1 MGEQESPSFMRHPT
15 ILAIWALFVLAAL
28 SEEQEQTSI
37 EQQNENLQATVLRLE
52 QQIEDL
58 RGRPGTMM
66 GEAKS
71 TVLERMV
78 AEQAKCKDVDLVCP
92 QQVDGKV
99 TGKVASVKTI
109 LGVRTA
115 PTSTE
120 ASPPDTTLNVAES
133 RKVQERLDK
142 SRNLAFTLVAQRKA
156 KMLQVEKGKQNIAK
170 GKQIIAKGKQ
180 DIAKGQQNIVDSEK
194 NLKKAELGAK
204 EFVQKKRTYYA
215 DTLASY
221 RRSRRRRRNNGEL
234 NRMKNAEQAVMKAN
248 QDMSAKIQAQT
259 KAAKAIQQE
268 NNERN
273 VGIES
278 NSKQIESNSKG
289 IESNLKGIENNLK
302 QDRIKNTCDIKL
314 GDQVRIVA
322 FDTTGEAQKNVALR
336 LRKEN
341 DSSQKTSTR
350 RLLGRGKRRR
360 RSKTTKA
367 PTRAPTK
374 APTSNKDVSQKM
386 SATLKKGNGRLTK
399 GNRRRTKQIEDVQ
412 KEIEDG
418 GTALQ
423 SRHALQHAL
432 QHQHH
437 THTRK
442 GSASWTRVK
451 RF

>member
-71 TVLERMV
+71 AGLERMM

-120 ASPPDTTLNVAES
+120 ASLPVTTLNVAES
-133 RKVQERLDK
+133 RKVQERLDT
-142 SRNLAFTLVAQRKA
+142 SRNHAFKLVAQRKA
-156 KMLQVEKGKQNIAK
+156 RIMQVAKGKQDIVK

-248 QDMSAKIQAQT
+248 QDYFVKVKAQT

-268 NNERN
+268 NNER
-273 VGIES
+273 
-278 NSKQIESNSKG
+278 
-289 IESNLKGIENNLK
+289 
-302 QDRIKNTCDIKL
+302 
-314 GDQVRIVA
+314 
-322 FDTTGEAQKNVALR
+322 
-336 LRKEN
+336 
-341 DSSQKTSTR
+341 
-350 RLLGRGKRRR
+350 
-360 RSKTTKA
+360 
-367 PTRAPTK
+367 
-374 APTSNKDVSQKM
+374 
-386 SATLKKGNGRLTK
+386 
-399 GNRRRTKQIEDVQ
+399 
-412 KEIEDG
+412 
-418 GTALQ
+418 
-423 SRHALQHAL
+423 
-432 QHQHH
+432 
-437 THTRK
+437 
-442 GSASWTRVK
+442 
-451 RF
+451 

>member
-28 SEEQEQTSI
+28 SQEQEQTSI

-71 TVLERMV
+71 AVLERMM

-120 ASPPDTTLNVAES
+120 ASPPVTTLNVAES
-133 RKVQERLDK
+133 RKVQKRFDY
-142 SRNLAFTLVAQRKA
+142 SRNHAFALVEQRKA
-156 KMLQVEKGKQNIAK
+156 KMQEVAKGKQNIAK
-170 GKQIIAKGKQ
+170 GKQDIAKGKQ
-180 DIAKGQQNIVDSEK
+180 DIAKGEQIIVDSEIRQK
-194 NLKKAELGAK
+194 EAEEFVKKKQKEAK
-204 EFVQKKRTYYA
+204 EAKGKYDYTKARKK
-215 DTLASY
+215 SN
-221 RRSRRRRRNNGEL
+221 RRRKKTDFKNTME
-234 NRMKNAEQAVMKAN
+234 NAEKAMEKAKQAMEKEEAIL
-248 QDMSAKIQAQT
+248 SAQT
-259 KAAKAIQQE
+259 KAAKATQQE
-268 NNERN
+268 NKKRN
-273 VGIES
+273 AEIES
-278 NSKQIESNSKG
+278 NSKQIE
-289 IESNLKGIENNLK
+289 INLK

-322 FDTTGEAQKNVALR
+322 FDTTGKAQKNVALR
-336 LRKEN
+336 LREEN

-350 RLLGRGKRRR
+350 KLLGRGKRRR

-367 PTRAPTK
+367 P
-374 APTSNKDVSQKM
+374 
-386 SATLKKGNGRLTK
+386 
-399 GNRRRTKQIEDVQ
+399 
-412 KEIEDG
+412 
-418 GTALQ
+418 
-423 SRHALQHAL
+423 
-432 QHQHH
+432 
-437 THTRK
+437 
-442 GSASWTRVK
+442 
-451 RF
+451 

>member
-1 MGEQESPSFMRHPT
+1 MGEQESPPFMRHPQ
-15 ILAIWALFVLAAL
+15 IWAIWALFVLAAL
-28 SEEQEQTSI
+28 SQEQEQTSI

-71 TVLERMV
+71 TVLERMM

-120 ASPPDTTLNVAES
+120 ASPPVTTLNVAEGK
-133 RKVQERLDK
+133 KVQKRLDK

-170 GKQIIAKGKQ
+170 GKQIIAKGN
-180 DIAKGQQNIVDSEK
+180 QNIVDSEK

-268 NNERN
+268 NKKRN
-273 VGIES
+273 VEIES
-278 NSKQIESNSKG
+278 NSKQIESN
-289 IESNLKGIENNLK
+289 
-302 QDRIKNTCDIKL
+302 
-314 GDQVRIVA
+314 
-322 FDTTGEAQKNVALR
+322 
-336 LRKEN
+336 
-341 DSSQKTSTR
+341 
-350 RLLGRGKRRR
+350 
-360 RSKTTKA
+360 
-367 PTRAPTK
+367 
-374 APTSNKDVSQKM
+374 
-386 SATLKKGNGRLTK
+386 
-399 GNRRRTKQIEDVQ
+399 
-412 KEIEDG
+412 
-418 GTALQ
+418 
-423 SRHALQHAL
+423 
-432 QHQHH
+432 
-437 THTRK
+437 
-442 GSASWTRVK
+442 
-451 RF
+451 